1 MAKKFWV
8 LFAVIVFSVN
18 VAYAVEGNTTVSV
31 SPAPLFKDPTTGI
44 EMVYVKGGCY
54 QMGATDDDCDGTP
67 EERPVHEVCVD
78 DFYLGKYEV
87 TQGQWKSI
95 MESNPSNESFCG
107 DNCPVGNVGWND
119 AQDFISRLNSRSG
132 GSKYRLPTEAEWEYA
147 ARSGGKSERYSG
159 GNDINSVAWYNE
171 NSLIFDPKTQ
181 VEEMR
186 LHPVGT
192 KAPNGFGIYDMAG
205 SVWEWTNDWYG
216 SNYYSSSP
224 RNNPAGPDSGVDRVV
239 RGGCVTG
246 EAYNMRTA
254 RRNGYTPDTRRPSLG
269 FRLLRTL

>member
-8 LFAVIVFSVN
+8 LFAVAVFSVN
-18 VAYAVEGNTTVSV
+18 LAYAAEGNTTVSV
-31 SPAPLFKDPTTGI
+31 SPAQLFKDPTTGI

-95 MESNPSNESFCG
+95 MDSNTSALSTCRE
-107 DNCPVGNVGWND
+107 DNCPIDNVSWSD
-119 AQDFISRLNSRSG
+119 AQDFISRLNSRSD

-159 GNDINSVAWYNE
+159 GNDVDSVAWYNE
-171 NSLIFDPKTQ
+171 NSDNK
-181 VEEMR
+181 
-186 LHPVGT
+186 LHLVGT

-239 RGGCVTG
+239 RGGCRTG